1 MSLFDYSLGDFVT
14 HSERPDWG
22 VGQVQSIEGTRITVN
37 FENESVKRNEDIV
50 KKYYNDLLF
59 LGGNNDGSII
69 S

>member
-37 FENESVKRNEDIV
+37 FEHVGKQLINAEII
-50 KKYYNDLLF
+50 LLVPVAAETK
-59 LGGNNDGSII
+59 
-69 S
+69 

>member
-37 FENESVKRNEDIV
+37 FEHVGKQLINAEILSLIPVAAETE
-50 KKYYNDLLF
+50 
-59 LGGNNDGSII
+59 
-69 S
+69 

>member
-37 FENESVKRNEDIV
+37 FEHVGKQLINAE
-50 KKYYNDLLF
+50 
-59 LGGNNDGSII
+59 II
-69 S
+69 SLIPVAAKTK

>member
-37 FENESVKRNEDIV
+37 FEHVGKQLINAE
-50 KKYYNDLLF
+50 
-59 LGGNNDGSII
+59 II
-69 S
+69 SLTPVAAETE

>member
-37 FENESVKRNEDIV
+37 FEHVGKQLINAEII
-50 KKYYNDLLF
+50 LL
-59 LGGNNDGSII
+59 IPVAAKI
-69 S
+69 E

>member
-37 FENESVKRNEDIV
+37 FEHVGKMKQAATN
-50 KKYYNDLLF
+50 KYRTKVFFN
-59 LGGNNDGSII
+59 
-69 S
+69 

>member
-37 FENESVKRNEDIV
+37 FEHVGKQLINAEII
-50 KKYYNDLLF
+50 LL
-59 LGGNNDGSII
+59 IPVATETE
-69 S
+69 

>member
-37 FENESVKRNEDIV
+37 FDHVGKQLINAEII
-50 KKYYNDLLF
+50 LL
-59 LGGNNDGSII
+59 IPVAAETE
-69 S
+69 

>member
-37 FENESVKRNEDIV
+37 FEHVGKQLINAEII
-50 KKYYNDLLF
+50 LLVPVAAETE
-59 LGGNNDGSII
+59 
-69 S
+69 

>member
-37 FENESVKRNEDIV
+37 FEHVGKQLINAE
-50 KKYYNDLLF
+50 
-59 LGGNNDGSII
+59 II
-69 S
+69 SLVPVADETE

>member
-37 FENESVKRNEDIV
+37 FEHVGKQPINAEII
-50 KKYYNDLLF
+50 LL
-59 LGGNNDGSII
+59 IPVAAETE
-69 S
+69 

>member
-37 FENESVKRNEDIV
+37 FEHVGKQLINAE
-50 KKYYNDLLF
+50 
-59 LGGNNDGSII
+59 II
-69 S
+69 SLIPVATETE